1 MSSLRLF
8 CNMARL
14 VEGEL
19 VGDMHTPDELTDWL
33 DDTHVDG
40 FTNVRLEFTL
50 VETCSFV
57 PSPVVETCGILCS
70 TD

>member
-19 VGDMHTPDELTDWL
+19 AGDMHTPDELTDWL

-40 FTNVRLEFTL
+40 STSARLEFTL
-50 VETCSFV
+50 VETCFLV
-57 PSPVVETCGILCS
+57 PNPPMETCGVLCS